1 VFGMRLV
8 LDQVKIAAFGVSA
21 CEINEAVQQDNVV
34 AAAGEGD
41 GEGQQT
47 GGGQGHT
54 SHGGFLC
61 FIGGV
66 PKRRAL
72 VGNTREGVKKLPHNA
87 KDLHF

>member
-1 VFGMRLV
+1 MITALAAASSTLAAGAAAGAAGCV
-8 LDQVKIAAFGVSA
+8 LAAGVAGASA
-21 CEINEAVQQDNVV
+21 FVV

-72 VGNTREGVKKLPHNA
+72 VGNTREGVKTA
-87 KDLHF
+87 T